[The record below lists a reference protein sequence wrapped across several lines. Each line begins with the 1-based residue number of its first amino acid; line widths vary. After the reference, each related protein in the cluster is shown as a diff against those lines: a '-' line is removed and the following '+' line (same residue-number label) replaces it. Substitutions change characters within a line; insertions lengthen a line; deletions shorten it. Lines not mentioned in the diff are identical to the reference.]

1 MTPRVSSASAY
12 RVAEPKRRDPTPAHR
27 AEYYALRG
35 VVASLHAMPW
45 NAASAFG
52 ARLGLLGYR
61 PLGIRRHVVERQIAA
76 AFPSS
81 SPAEVAALSRGAYAH
96 IGRSTIETALLP
108 SIGQSGVLGMVE
120 SVEGF
125 ELIENAMASGKGA
138 ILVTGH
144 IGNWELAGAYVA
156 ARGVPMDVIVR
167 TQANP
172 LFDTYLNQTRATLGM
187 TVVRDHEAVRRTP
200 RSLREGRAVAFVA
213 DQGVMG
219 LASTFVPFFGR
230 PAKTPRGAAVFAM
243 RYKVPT
249 LFVAA
254 LRQPSGRYRVS
265 IEEIPVSSSGDREA
279 DVDRIVASYTSVL
292 ERWVRTAPEQYFWH
306 HRRWRRQPPDTPP
319 ELRDPTLPPSTPL

>member
-1 MTPRVSSASAY
+1 MVLVADAQPRSATA
-12 RVAEPKRRDPTPAHR
+12 THR
-27 AEYYALRG
+27 AEYYALRS
-35 VVASLHAMPW
+35 VVGSLHAMPW
-45 NAASAFG
+45 AAAGAFG
-52 ARLGLLGYR
+52 SQLGLLGYR
-61 PLGIRRHVVERQIAA
+61 PFGVRRHVVASQIAA
-76 AFPSS
+76 AFPERS
-81 SPAEVAALSRGAYAH
+81 AEDVASLARAAYAH
-96 IGRSTIETALLP
+96 LGRSTIETALLP
-108 SIGQSGVLGMVE
+108 SIGKSGVLGLVE
-120 SVEGF
+120 SAEGF
-125 ELIENAMASGKGA
+125 ELIEQAMVAGKGA

-144 IGNWELAGAYVA
+144 VGNWELAGAYVA

-172 LFDTYLNQTRATLGM
+172 LFDRYLNETRASLGM

-243 RYKVPT
+243 RYHTPT

-254 LRQPSGRYRVS
+254 LRQPSGRYKVS
-265 IEEIPVSSSGDREA
+265 VEEIPIIDSGDRDA
-279 DVDRIVASYTSVL
+279 DVDGIVARYTAVL

-306 HRRWRRQPPDTPP
+306 HRRWRRQPPETPP
-319 ELRDPTLPPSTPL
+319 ELRDPTI